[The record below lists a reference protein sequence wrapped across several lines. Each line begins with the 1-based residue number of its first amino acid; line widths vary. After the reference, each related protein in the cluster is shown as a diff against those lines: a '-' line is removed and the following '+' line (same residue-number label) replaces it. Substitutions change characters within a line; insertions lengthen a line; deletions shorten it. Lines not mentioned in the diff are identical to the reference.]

1 VSNFDVIDNQNTSIY
16 LRIEAL
22 SQKVSVM
29 GNFGTLKGY
38 FIRHRWRLIAGLA
51 TLLVVD
57 GLQLI
62 IPQVIKW
69 TIDDLTRGGIVQADL
84 IKYGLYI
91 AGIALLIGF
100 FRYFWRLMIL
110 GTARR
115 IEEAL
120 RNRLFSHLQTLS
132 LRFFQ
137 KTKTGD
143 LMAHATN
150 DIDAVRMAVGMGFV
164 AITDTLVL
172 GVSSIVFMILIDP
185 RLTLFAIIPMPF
197 VALVTTRFSKLV
209 HHRFE
214 SVQASFSRLTE
225 GVRESL
231 AGIRVVKAFVQEEKE
246 KGKLGHIGEEYVGK
260 NLLLIKVWGMFFPL
274 IMLLANLGTVIVLWL
289 GGRETILGTITAGD
303 FVAFMTYLGILT
315 WPMMALGWVI
325 NLIQRGS
332 ASMSRINKILNTQPE
347 IADLPALR
355 PISKLEG
362 KIEFRDLTFS
372 YEQGL
377 SPALKGITFEVNPG
391 EFVAIVGRTGTGKT
405 TLCNLIPRLFSPPS
419 GHLFLDGR
427 EIHAISLKIL
437 RGSIGCVPQDT
448 FLFSH
453 TIRENIAFGNPQA
466 SEGEIAKVARIAQI
480 DEDIRSLP
488 MGIETVIGEKGVTLS
503 GGQKQRIAIARAI
516 LSNPQIMILDDA
528 LSSVD
533 TQTEEQIWNGLR
545 EILKGKTRI
554 VVSHRLSSIKEADK
568 IIVLDD
574 GEIREMGDHP
584 SLLSMGGIYAE
595 IYRRQQI
602 EEELDREKRR
612 VSIHAR

>member
-1 VSNFDVIDNQNTSIY
+1 
-16 LRIEAL
+16 
-22 SQKVSVM
+22 M
-29 GNFGTLKGY
+29 GNFRTLKGY
-38 FIRHRWRLIAGLA
+38 FVRHRWRLLAGLA

-69 TIDDLTRGGIVQADL
+69 AIDDLTRGGIVQADL
-84 IKYGLYI
+84 VKYGLYI
-91 AGIALLIGF
+91 SGIALLIGF
-100 FRYFWRLMIL
+100 FRYFWRFMIL

-120 RNRLFSHLQTLS
+120 RSRLFSHLQTLS
-132 LRFFQ
+132 LSFFQ
-137 KTKTGD
+137 ETKTGD

-150 DIDAVRMAVGMGFV
+150 DIDAVRMAVGMGLV

-172 GVSSIVFMILIDP
+172 GTSAIVFMILIDP
-185 RLTLFAIIPMPF
+185 KLTLFAMVPMPF
-197 VALVTTRFSKLV
+197 IALVTTRFSRLV

-214 SVQASFSRLTE
+214 GVQATFSRLTDQ
-225 GVRESL
+225 VRESL
-231 AGIRVVKAFVQEEKE
+231 AGIRVVKAFVQEEHE
-246 KGKLGHIGEEYVGK
+246 NGKLGHIGEEYVGR
-260 NLLLIKVWGMFFPL
+260 NLRLIKVWGIFFPL

-289 GGRETILGTITAGD
+289 GGMETILGTITAGG
-303 FVAFMTYLGILT
+303 FVAFMTYLGILA

-332 ASMSRINKILNTQPE
+332 ASMGRINKILNTQPE
-347 IADLPALR
+347 IADRPRLR
-355 PISKLEG
+355 PLTKLEG

-372 YEQGL
+372 YKPGL
-377 SPALKGITFEVNPG
+377 SPALKGITLQVNSG

-405 TLCNLIPRLFSPPS
+405 TLCNLIPRLFDPPD
-419 GHLFLDGR
+419 GHLFMDGR
-427 EIHAISLKIL
+427 EIHAIPIQPL
-437 RGSIGCVPQDT
+437 RESIGYVPQDT
-448 FLFSH
+448 FLFST
-453 TIRENIAFGNPQA
+453 TIRENIVFGNPGA
-466 SEGEIAKVARIAQI
+466 SEGEIANAARISQI
-480 DEDIRSLP
+480 AEDIRTFP
-488 MGIETVIGEKGVTLS
+488 MGIETLIGEKGITLS

-516 LSNPQIMILDDA
+516 LLNPRIMILDDA

-533 TQTEEQIWNGLR
+533 TQTEEWIWNGLR
-545 EILKGKTRI
+545 EISDGKTRI
-554 VVSHRLSSIKEADK
+554 VVSHRLASIKEADK

-574 GEIREMGDHP
+574 GEITEMGDHQ

-602 EEELDREKRR
+602 EEELERESRR

>member
-1 VSNFDVIDNQNTSIY
+1 
-16 LRIEAL
+16 
-22 SQKVSVM
+22 M
-29 GNFGTLKGY
+29 GNFRTLKGY
-38 FIRHRWRLIAGLA
+38 FVRHRWRLLAGLA

-69 TIDDLTRGGIVQADL
+69 AIDDLTRGGIVQADL
-84 IKYGLYI
+84 VKYGLYI
-91 AGIALLIGF
+91 SGIALLIGF
-100 FRYFWRLMIL
+100 FRYFWRFMIL

-120 RNRLFSHLQTLS
+120 RSRLFSHLQTLS
-132 LRFFQ
+132 LSFFQ
-137 KTKTGD
+137 ETKTGD

-150 DIDAVRMAVGMGFV
+150 DIDAVRMAVGMGLV

-172 GVSSIVFMILIDP
+172 GTSAIVFMILIDP
-185 RLTLFAIIPMPF
+185 KLTLFAMVPMPF
-197 VALVTTRFSKLV
+197 IALVTTRFSRLV

-214 SVQASFSRLTE
+214 GVQASFSRLTE
-225 GVRESL
+225 QVRESL
-231 AGIRVVKAFVQEEKE
+231 AGIRVVKAFVQEEHE
-246 KGKLGHIGEEYVGK
+246 NGKLGHIGEEYVGR
-260 NLLLIKVWGMFFPL
+260 NLRLIKVWGIFFPL

-289 GGRETILGTITAGD
+289 GGMKTIVGTITAGG
-303 FVAFMTYLGILT
+303 FVAFMTYLGILA

-332 ASMSRINKILNTQPE
+332 ASMGRINKILNTQPE
-347 IADLPALR
+347 MADRPRLR
-355 PISKLEG
+355 PITKLEG

-372 YEQGL
+372 YKPGL
-377 SPALKGITFEVNPG
+377 SPALKGITLQVNSG

-405 TLCNLIPRLFSPPS
+405 TLCNLIPRLFDPPD
-419 GHLFLDGR
+419 GHLFMDGR
-427 EIHAISLKIL
+427 EIHAIPIQPL
-437 RGSIGCVPQDT
+437 RESIGYVPQDT
-448 FLFSH
+448 FLFST
-453 TIRENIAFGNPQA
+453 TIRENIVFGNPGA
-466 SEGEIAKVARIAQI
+466 SEGEIANAARISQI
-480 DEDIRSLP
+480 AEDIRTFP
-488 MGIETVIGEKGVTLS
+488 MGIETLIGEKGITLS

-516 LSNPQIMILDDA
+516 LLNPRIMILDDA

-533 TQTEEQIWNGLR
+533 TQTEEWIWNGLR
-545 EILKGKTRI
+545 EILDGKTRI
-554 VVSHRLSSIKEADK
+554 VVSHRLASIKEADK

-574 GEIREMGDHP
+574 GEITEMGDHQ

-602 EEELDREKRR
+602 EEELERESRR

>member
-1 VSNFDVIDNQNTSIY
+1 
-16 LRIEAL
+16 
-22 SQKVSVM
+22 M
-29 GNFGTLKGY
+29 GNFRTLKSY
-38 FIRHRWRLIAGLA
+38 FIRHRWRLIGGLA

-62 IPQVIKW
+62 IPQVIRW
-69 TIDDLTRGGIVQADL
+69 AIDDLTRGGIVRDDL
-84 IKYGLYI
+84 IKYGVYI

-132 LRFFQ
+132 LSFFQ
-137 KTKTGD
+137 ETKTGD

-150 DIDAVRMAVGMGFV
+150 DIDAVRMAVGMGLV
-164 AITDTLVL
+164 AITDALVL
-172 GVSSIVFMILIDP
+172 GASSIVFMILIDP
-185 RLTLFAIIPMPF
+185 RLTLFAIIPMPLI
-197 VALVTTRFSKLV
+197 ALVTTRFSRLV
-209 HHRFE
+209 HYRFE
-214 SVQASFSRLTE
+214 DVQASFSRLTE
-225 GVRESL
+225 RVRESL

-260 NLLLIKVWGMFFPL
+260 NLRLIKVWGMFFPL

-289 GGRETILGTITAGD
+289 GGRETIGGTITAGD

-315 WPMMALGWVI
+315 WPMMALGWVV

-332 ASMSRINKILNTQPE
+332 ASMGRINKILNTQAE
-347 IADLPALR
+347 IADLPSVR

-372 YEQGL
+372 YKAGL
-377 SPALKGITFEVNPG
+377 PPALKGINFEVNPG

-405 TLCNLIPRLFSPPS
+405 TLCNLIPRLFSPSS
-419 GHLFLDGR
+419 GRLFLDGR
-427 EIHAISLKIL
+427 EIHAIPLKAL
-437 RGSIGCVPQDT
+437 RGNIGYVPQDT
-448 FLFSH
+448 FLFSS
-453 TIRENIAFGNPQA
+453 TIRENMAFGNPQA
-466 SEGEIAKVARIAQI
+466 SEEGIAKAARIAQI
-480 DEDIRSLP
+480 DEDIRSFP
-488 MGIETVIGEKGVTLS
+488 MGIETVIGERGVTLS

-516 LSNPQIMILDDA
+516 LLNPQIMILDDA

-533 TQTEEQIWNGLR
+533 TQTEEKIWKGLR
-545 EILKGKTRI
+545 EILEGKTRI

-574 GEIREMGDHP
+574 GEIKEMGDHA
-584 SLLSMGGIYAE
+584 SLLSMGGVYAE

-602 EEELDREKRR
+602 EEELDRENRR

>member
-1 VSNFDVIDNQNTSIY
+1 
-16 LRIEAL
+16 
-22 SQKVSVM
+22 M
-29 GNFGTLKGY
+29 GNFRTLKSY
-38 FIRHRWRLIAGLA
+38 FVQHRWRLVIGLA

-69 TIDDLTRGGIVQADL
+69 TIDDLTRGGIVRADL

-120 RNRLFSHLQTLS
+120 RNHLFSHLQTLS
-132 LRFFQ
+132 LSFFQ
-137 KTKTGD
+137 ETKTGD

-150 DIDAVRMAVGMGFV
+150 DIDAVRMAVGMGLV
-164 AITDTLVL
+164 AITDTVVL
-172 GVSSIVFMILIDP
+172 GVWSIVFMILIDP
-185 RLTLFAIIPMPF
+185 RLTLFAIVPMPF
-197 VALVTTRFSKLV
+197 IALVTTRFSRLV
-209 HHRFE
+209 HYRFE
-214 SVQASFSRLTE
+214 SVQACFSRLTE
-225 GVRESL
+225 RVRESL
-231 AGIRVVKAFVQEEKE
+231 AGIRVVKAFAQEEKE
-246 KGKLGHIGEEYVGK
+246 KAKLGHIGEEYVGK
-260 NLLLIKVWGMFFPL
+260 NLRLIKVWGMFFPL

-289 GGRETILGTITAGD
+289 GGRETIVGTITAGD

-332 ASMSRINKILNTQPE
+332 ASMGMINKILNTQPE
-347 IADLPALR
+347 IADLPSVR

-372 YEQGL
+372 YKPGL
-377 SPALKGITFEVNPG
+377 PPTLKGISFEANPG

-405 TLCNLIPRLFSPPS
+405 TLCNLISRLFGPPS
-419 GHLFLDGR
+419 DHLFVDGQ
-427 EIHAISLKIL
+427 EIHAIPLKAL
-437 RGSIGCVPQDT
+437 RGSIGYIPQDT
-448 FLFSH
+448 FLFSS
-453 TIRENIAFGNPQA
+453 TIRENIAFGNPEA
-466 SEGEIAKVARIAQI
+466 SDGEVAKAVRIAQI
-480 DEDIRSLP
+480 DEDIRSFP

-516 LSNPQIMILDDA
+516 LLNPQIMILDDA

-533 TQTEEQIWNGLR
+533 TQTEERIWDGLR
-545 EILKGKTRI
+545 EILEGKTRI
-554 VVSHRLSSIKEADK
+554 VVSHRLSSIKDADK
-568 IIVLDD
+568 IIVLED
-574 GEIREMGDHP
+574 GEIKEMGDHA
-584 SLLSMGGIYAE
+584 SLLSTGGIYAE

-602 EEELDREKRR
+602 EDELDRENRQ

>member
-1 VSNFDVIDNQNTSIY
+1 
-16 LRIEAL
+16 
-22 SQKVSVM
+22 M
-29 GNFGTLKGY
+29 GNFRTLKGY
-38 FIRHRWRLIAGLA
+38 FVRHRWRLLAGLA

-69 TIDDLTRGGIVQADL
+69 AIDDLTRGGIVQADL
-84 IKYGLYI
+84 VKYGLYI
-91 AGIALLIGF
+91 SGIALLIGF
-100 FRYFWRLMIL
+100 FRYFWRFMIL

-120 RNRLFSHLQTLS
+120 RSRLFSHLQTLS
-132 LRFFQ
+132 LSFFQ
-137 KTKTGD
+137 ETKTGD

-150 DIDAVRMAVGMGFV
+150 DIDAVRMAVGMGLV

-172 GVSSIVFMILIDP
+172 GTSAIVFMILIDP
-185 RLTLFAIIPMPF
+185 KLTLFAMVPMPF
-197 VALVTTRFSKLV
+197 IALVTTRFSRLV

-214 SVQASFSRLTE
+214 GVQASFSRLTE
-225 GVRESL
+225 QVRESL
-231 AGIRVVKAFVQEEKE
+231 AGIRVVKAFVQEEHE
-246 KGKLGHIGEEYVGK
+246 NGKLGHIGEEYVGR
-260 NLLLIKVWGMFFPL
+260 NLRLIKVWGIFFPL

-289 GGRETILGTITAGD
+289 GGMKTIVGTITAGG
-303 FVAFMTYLGILT
+303 FVAFMTYLGILA

-332 ASMSRINKILNTQPE
+332 ASMGRINKILNTQPE
-347 IADLPALR
+347 MADRPRLR
-355 PISKLEG
+355 PITKLEG

-372 YEQGL
+372 YKPGL
-377 SPALKGITFEVNPG
+377 SPALKGITLQVNSG

-405 TLCNLIPRLFSPPS
+405 TLCNLIPRLFDPPD
-419 GHLFLDGR
+419 GHLFMDGR
-427 EIHAISLKIL
+427 EIHAIPIQPL
-437 RGSIGCVPQDT
+437 RESIGYVPQDT
-448 FLFSH
+448 FLFST
-453 TIRENIAFGNPQA
+453 TIRENIVFGNPGA
-466 SEGEIAKVARIAQI
+466 SEGEIANAARISQI
-480 DEDIRSLP
+480 AEDIRTFP
-488 MGIETVIGEKGVTLS
+488 MGIETLIGEKGITLS

-516 LSNPQIMILDDA
+516 LLNPQIMILDDA

-533 TQTEEQIWNGLR
+533 TQTEEWIWNGLR
-545 EILKGKTRI
+545 EISDGKTRI
-554 VVSHRLSSIKEADK
+554 VVSHRLASIKEADK

-574 GEIREMGDHP
+574 GEITEMGDHQ

-602 EEELDREKRR
+602 EEELERESRR

>member
-1 VSNFDVIDNQNTSIY
+1 
-16 LRIEAL
+16 
-22 SQKVSVM
+22 M
-29 GNFGTLKGY
+29 GNFRTLREY
-38 FIRHRWRLIAGLA
+38 FVQNRWRLLAGLA

-62 IPQVIKW
+62 IPQIIRW
-69 TIDDLTRGGIVQADL
+69 AIDDLTIGGIVQAAL
-84 IKYGLYI
+84 IKYGIYI
-91 AGIALLIGF
+91 AVIALLIGF

-120 RNRLFSHLQTLS
+120 RNRLFSHLQILS
-132 LRFFQ
+132 LSFFQ
-137 KTKTGD
+137 ETKTGD

-150 DIDAVRMAVGMGFV
+150 DIDAVRMAVGMGLV

-197 VALVTTRFSKLV
+197 IALVTTRFSRLV

-214 SVQASFSRLTE
+214 GVQASFSRLTE

-231 AGIRVVKAFVQEEKE
+231 AGIRVIKAFVQEEHE
-246 KGKLGHIGEEYVGK
+246 KGKLGHIGQEYVGK
-260 NLLLIKVWGMFFPL
+260 NLRLIKVWGMFFPL
-274 IMLLANLGTVIVLWL
+274 IILLANLGTVIVLWR
-289 GGRETILGTITAGD
+289 GGIETIVGIITAGD

-332 ASMSRINKILNTQPE
+332 ASMGRINKILNTQPE
-347 IADLPALR
+347 IVGLPSIR

-372 YEQGL
+372 YKTGL
-377 SPALKGITFEVNPG
+377 PPALKGITFDVNPG

-405 TLCNLIPRLFSPPS
+405 TLCNLIPRLFGPPS

-427 EIHAISLKIL
+427 EIHAIPVEVV
-437 RGSIGCVPQDT
+437 RGSVGYVPQDT
-448 FLFSH
+448 FLFSN
-453 TIRENIAFGNPQA
+453 TIRENIVFGNPQA
-466 SEGEIAKVARIAQI
+466 SEEEIAKAARIAQI
-480 DEDIRSLP
+480 DEDIRSFP

-516 LSNPQIMILDDA
+516 LLNPQIMILDDA

-533 TQTEEQIWNGLR
+533 TQTEERIWNGLS
-545 EILKGKTRI
+545 EILVGKTRI

-568 IIVLDD
+568 TIVLDD
-574 GEIREMGDHP
+574 GEIKEMGNHA

-602 EEELDREKRR
+602 EEELDGENRR

>member
-1 VSNFDVIDNQNTSIY
+1 
-16 LRIEAL
+16 
-22 SQKVSVM
+22 M
-29 GNFGTLKGY
+29 GNFRTLKGY
-38 FIRHRWRLIAGLA
+38 FIRHKWYLLGGLA

-62 IPQVIKW
+62 IPQVIRW
-69 TIDDLTRGGIVQADL
+69 AIDDLTRGGIVQADL

-132 LRFFQ
+132 LTFFQ
-137 KTKTGD
+137 ETKTGD

-150 DIDAVRMAVGMGFV
+150 DIDAVRMAVGMGLV

-197 VALVTTRFSKLV
+197 IALVTTRFSRLV

-214 SVQASFSRLTE
+214 GVQASFSRLTE

-260 NLLLIKVWGMFFPL
+260 NLRLIKVWGMFFPL

-289 GGRETILGTITAGD
+289 GGRGTILGTITAGD
-303 FVAFMTYLGILT
+303 FVAFMTYLSILT

-332 ASMSRINKILNTQPE
+332 ASMGRINKILNTQPE
-347 IADLPALR
+347 ITDLPSIR
-355 PISKLEG
+355 PLSKLEG
-362 KIEFRDLTFS
+362 RIEFRELTFS
-372 YEQGL
+372 YNPGL

-405 TLCNLIPRLFSPPS
+405 TLCNLIPRLYGPPS

-427 EIHAISLKIL
+427 EIHAVPLKTL
-437 RGSIGCVPQDT
+437 RGSIGYVPQDT
-448 FLFSH
+448 FLFSS
-453 TIRENIAFGNPQA
+453 TIRENIAFGNPRA
-466 SEGEIAKVARIAQI
+466 SEGEIAKAARIAQI
-480 DEDIRSLP
+480 DDDIRSFP

-516 LSNPQIMILDDA
+516 LSNPQIMIFDDA

-533 TQTEEQIWNGLR
+533 TQTEERIWNGLG
-545 EILKGKTRI
+545 EILEGKTRI

-595 IYRRQQI
+595 IYWRQQI
-602 EEELDREKRR
+602 EEELDGENRR